1 MFEDAS
7 ALNGFETSIDDFRA
21 AYLHE
26 PYLGPPL
33 FCTLPKEFEASVS
46 LAPCAQGEEGDIRVE
61 TGRERLR
68 LRGAE
73 QIRTPGIRRSAQ
85 IMWPQLHRGSGFALE

>member
-46 LAPCAQGEEGDIRVE
+46 LADPVHKVRKAIYGLRRAGNDYDFGARNKF
-61 TGRERLR
+61 ERLGFED
-68 LRGAE
+68 LRKSCGHSSIAV
-73 QIRTPGIRRSAQ
+73 R
-85 IMWPQLHRGSGFALE
+85 ALP